1 MHDPLIHSGGKIHE
15 RAVYQFETWPPSAIH
30 KITGIHIFDPDQD
43 QDQIETK
50 SDLIGIGQKRPQMAF
65 ARMSLDRFGQ
75 GKNPT

>member
-1 MHDPLIHSGGKIHE
+1 MHDPLIYSGGKIHE
-15 RAVYQFETWPPSAIH
+15 RAIYQFGTWPPSAIH
-30 KITGIHIFDPDQD
+30 KITGNHIFDPD

-50 SDLIGIGQKRPQMAF
+50 SDQIGIGQKRPQMAF